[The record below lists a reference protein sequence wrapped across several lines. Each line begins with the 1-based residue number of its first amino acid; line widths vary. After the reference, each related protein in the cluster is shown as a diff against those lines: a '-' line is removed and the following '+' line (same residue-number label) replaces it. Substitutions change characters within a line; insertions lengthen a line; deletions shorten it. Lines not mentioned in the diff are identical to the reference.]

1 MDTWVW
7 VVIIVAAVLIVG
19 AALAAFAISTRQRRK
34 DEQLKSEFGPEYD
47 RTMKQMGDRKKAEKA
62 LLGRKERVEQFH
74 LKAVSQADRERFM
87 TEWQGVQAQFVDTP
101 GRAIGEADEL
111 VGEAMRARGFPTG
124 DYDQRFEDISVEH
137 PYVVQHYR
145 EAHAIAKKNKA
156 GQADTEAL
164 RQAMV
169 HYRELFNELLNAPAR
184 GGAAAEEQMM
194 RRGDERR
201 GGGGERRTA

>member
-7 VVIIVAAVLIVG
+7 IVIIVAIVVIVG
-19 AALAAFAISTRQRRK
+19 AALSAFAISMLQKRR
-34 DEQLKSEFGPEYD
+34 DETLRSQFGPEYD
-47 RTMKQMGDRKKAEKA
+47 RTMKQMGSRKRAEKA

-74 LKAVSQADRERFM
+74 LKAVSQADRERFL
-87 TEWQGVQAQFVDTP
+87 TEWQGVQAEFVDAP
-101 GRAIGEADEL
+101 GQAIGDADEL

-145 EAHAIAKKNKA
+145 EAHVIAKKNKA

-164 RQAMV
+164 RQAMM
-169 HYRELFNELLNAPAR
+169 HYRELFKELLNAPER
-184 GGAAAEEQMM
+184 GRVPEEMV
-194 RRGDERR
+194 RRGE
-201 GGGGERRTA
+201 GERRSA

>member
-7 VVIIVAAVLIVG
+7 IAIIVAAVVIVA
-19 AALAAFAISTRQRRK
+19 AALGAFALSTRQKRR
-34 DEQLKSEFGPEYD
+34 DETLRSEFGPEYD
-47 RTMKQMGDRKKAEKA
+47 RTMKETGNRKKAEKA

-74 LKAVSQADRERFM
+74 LKAISQADRERFLS
-87 TEWQGVQAQFVDTP
+87 EWQGVQAQFVDAP
-101 GRAIGEADEL
+101 GQAIGDADEL

-145 EAHAIAKKNKA
+145 EAHVIAKKNKA

-164 RQAMV
+164 RQAMM
-169 HYRELFNELLNAPAR
+169 HYRELFKELLNAPER
-184 GGAAAEEQMM
+184 GRVPEEMV
-194 RRGDERR
+194 RRGQ
-201 GGGGERRTA
+201 GGGERRTA